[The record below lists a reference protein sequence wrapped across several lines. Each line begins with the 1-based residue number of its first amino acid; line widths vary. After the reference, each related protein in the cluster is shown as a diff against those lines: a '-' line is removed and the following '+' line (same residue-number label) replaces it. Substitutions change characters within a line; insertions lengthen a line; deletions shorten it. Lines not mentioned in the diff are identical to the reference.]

1 MVRERGAAGRY
12 VTSHRFQI
20 DGPTLAG
27 KAGIA
32 AVDLEIRVDQ
42 RLVGT
47 ETDTSRTGNPEGA
60 D

>member
-1 MVRERGAAGRY
+1 M
-12 VTSHRFQI
+12 TSHRFQV

-27 KAGIA
+27 KASIA
-32 AVDLEIRVDQ
+32 AVDLEMRVDQ

-47 ETDTSRTGNPEGA
+47 ETDISRVGNLKGA